1 MKYREDTGVLFELID
16 LVSETSIMEEFKKTD
31 KLSAIDLFLLLKK
44 NNVLKK
50 AIKILTGEDPK
61 GLAIVDF
68 VKVFKHY
75 SKLYQEVKK
84 EFGTNA

>member
-68 VKVFKHY
+68 AKVFKHY

-84 EFGTNA
+84 EFETNA